1 MNQSAIGWGSLV
13 VTSKS
18 YLSQAGPMVILL
30 VALLCIKS
38 KRATA
43 KTMVGLVL
51 LFTAGITFCFVAAMI
66 GHGHTDMTMKPDF
79 VSDSSAFR
87 QVLRITRL
95 STD

>member
-1 MNQSAIGWGSLV
+1 MNQSA
-13 VTSKS
+13 TSENNGKLQP
-18 YLSQAGPMVILL
+18 YLSPLAVILL

>member
-1 MNQSAIGWGSLV
+1 MNQSA
-13 VTSKS
+13 TSENNGKLQP
-18 YLSQAGPMVILL
+18 YLSPLAVILL

-79 VSDSSAFR
+79 VTDSSAFR

>member
-1 MNQSAIGWGSLV
+1 MNQSA
-13 VTSKS
+13 TSENNGKLQT
-18 YLSQAGPMVILL
+18 YLSPLAVILL

-79 VSDSSAFR
+79 VPDSSAFR